1 MRFRNTLILFGVA
14 VALVLFIALFERRAP
29 STDKAGKLARRAF
42 PEFDGRKGDADAIE
56 LIRGTDRVVFVKRDA
71 GTSGEHWRITQ
82 PIDYRADASRVIG
95 LLDALE
101 RAEKAEIAEGVFE
114 KHLPPTAD
122 VEQYRLDKAVHVIVS
137 AGKERLLDCLVGGPT
152 ASKGSVY
159 VSRASRKAV
168 YAVAEELRD
177 EVLRHVNEFRDK
189 RLVDLVTGLV
199 TGFTILEGGK
209 QIAEVARKKGGRWRV
224 VSPLVDRA
232 DREMVQQIVGRMG
245 SLWADKF
252 VVDFA
257 PDAPDRAKKMAGYGL
272 LPAKRSIKVA
282 VELAGKTR
290 QHEILF
296 GNKVRKEETNQP
308 VSWDVYAMV
317 SGSGTVVLVPKQ
329 SMDLIDVTVDGLRD
343 RNVVDFSAE
352 EVATVSVKRAAGELR
367 IERKDAGWRLGAPA
381 DEAGRAASRDSVREL
396 LEALA
401 GLRVRKFLPGDTR
414 LETPIG
420 VEIAFEEPEKKE
432 GEEDGDGEAPEK
444 RESEVV
450 FFGTR
455 RSRAAPPGPGDDG
468 PGTGE
473 VIRARRG
480 KAGAVFEVPAAIIG
494 KLEVQPFRFYEKKVL
509 MFDQA
514 KLSGLSITAGG
525 RTDSAVRKAGR
536 WELEGEGDLDPSRAD
551 DVKWALCELEVAEF
565 VAKIKGADLES
576 FGLAPAAVRV
586 VARVEPAARG
596 REASRHVLLVGRV
609 EKKDAKDADRRYY
622 ARLEEGDVIF
632 LLKQKLVKDLRAGLL
647 KKAKQQEEK

>member
-29 STDKAGKLARRAF
+29 PPDKADELARRAF
-42 PEFDGRKGDADAIE
+42 PEFDGKKDKADAIE
-56 LIRGTDRVVFVKRDA
+56 IIRGTDRVVFVKRDA

-82 PIDYRADASRVIG
+82 PIDCRADTSRVIG
-95 LLDALE
+95 LLDAFE
-101 RAEKAEIAEGVFE
+101 RAGKKEMAKGVFA
-114 KHLPPTAD
+114 KHLSPTAD

-137 AGKERLLDCLVGGPT
+137 AGKERLLDCLVGGAT

-159 VSRASRKAV
+159 VSQASRDAV

-177 EVLRHVNEFRDK
+177 EVVRHVNEFRDK
-189 RLVDLVTGLV
+189 RLVDLAKGLV
-199 TGFTILEGGK
+199 TGFTILKGGK
-209 QIAEVARKKGGRWRV
+209 QTAEVARKKGGRWRV

-232 DREMVQQIVGRMG
+232 DRETVLQIVGRMG
-245 SLWADKF
+245 SLWADRF
-252 VVDFA
+252 VADFP
-257 PDAPDRAKKMAGYGL
+257 PDYPHMAKKMAGYGL

-290 QHEILF
+290 QHEIFF
-296 GNKVRKEETNQP
+296 GRKVKKEETNQAP
-308 VSWDVYAMV
+308 SWDVYAMV
-317 SGSGTVVLVPKQ
+317 AGSGTVVLVPKQ

-343 RNVVDFSAE
+343 RNVVDFSTD
-352 EVATVSVKRAAGELR
+352 EVAAVSVKRAAGELR

-381 DEAGRAASRDSVREL
+381 EEAGRAASRDSVREL

-414 LETPIG
+414 LEAPIG
-420 VEIAFEEPEKKE
+420 VEIAFKEPEKKE
-432 GEEDGDGEAPEK
+432 GEEDGGGEAPEK
-444 RESEVV
+444 RQSEVV

-455 RSRAAPPGPGDDG
+455 RSRAAPPGPGDEG

-494 KLEVQPFRFYEKKVL
+494 KLEAQSFRFYEKRVL

-514 KLSGLSITAGG
+514 KLSRLSITAGG
-525 RTDSAVRKAGR
+525 RTDSAVRKGGA
-536 WELEGEGDLDPSRAD
+536 WELEGEGELDPSRAD
-551 DVKWALCELEVAEF
+551 DIKWALCELEVAEF
-565 VAKIKGADLES
+565 VAKIKGADLGS

-586 VARVEPAARG
+586 VARVEPEARAG
-596 REASRHVLLVGRV
+596 EASRHVLLVGRV
-609 EKKDAKDADRRYY
+609 QKEDAKDADKRYY

-647 KKAKQQEEK
+647 KKAKRQEKE